1 MPKKNNSGATSVC
14 SKKTP
19 AGDNIL
25 GYFADIENDIRSLMK
40 NNGTFVRELN
50 DCKNNADSAMRRTL
64 LKWLDIADA
73 FERMFA
79 NIEPRLGPVDSQT
92 KIWVGNFRAVHR
104 LLLRSLKEFGVV
116 VIEVSIGTKAD
127 SSVHNVVEVIQDPQ
141 YENEVIVSEIGK
153 GYMWKALFPLSLDKI
168 LILTNLSWVR
178 NPYGHPRK
186 ARPNFYPFR
195 NTIFNFTQI
204 QTGRM
209 LNEVEVNEINYV
221 IKNRAY
227 RYVAAARKEWLYP
240 ENKIPSQQWGDL
252 GQGYLFMPD
261 PRSVTFSSEV
271 IIGYDNKRADI
282 FDEYGR
288 KPWHPD
294 YNNKSGRDKEWL
306 SFHAFQGEFARVFGS
321 KRRGSAFEFG
331 NIDHTEDSPDY
342 HAYHLRLEKEN
353 KQKLGINF

>member
-1 MPKKNNSGATSVC
+1 MRNFKKKSEIKFIISDHPVTVYNKTC
-14 SKKTP
+14 LPYSKWC
-19 AGDNIL
+19 L
-25 GYFADIENDIRSLMK
+25 GHQDP
-40 NNGTFVRELN
+40 
-50 DCKNNADSAMRRTL
+50 
-64 LKWLDIADA
+64 DIA
-73 FERMFA
+73 
-79 NIEPRLGPVDSQT
+79 
-92 KIWVGNFRAVHR
+92 
-104 LLLRSLKEFGVV
+104 
-116 VIEVSIGTKAD
+116 VSGT
-127 SSVHNVVEVIQDPQ
+127 HT
-141 YENEVIVSEIGK
+141 
-153 GYMWKALFPLSLDKI
+153 LFPLSLDKI

-209 LNEVEVNEINYV
+209 LNEVEVNEITYV

-321 KRRGSAFEFG
+321 KRRGLAFEFG